1 MVRNKIAS
9 VEVIE
14 IKSNYA
20 SSIEGESI
28 NGHNTSSD
36 EIKEKGHRVFHYVN
50 ILSGPLLSCICASFM
65 CLVPLYNVI
74 EYPNS
79 WYLEQLSRFTAAIPI
94 WICQVLIET
103 IIWSDLPL
111 ERNWV
116 SYIFLFGTGFAGFW
130 LFEITYYFIWT
141 HYLGLFQPMPFNGH
155 ICGSLTYG
163 LLVLATWFR
172 YVSPSNTSK
181 YSSLINKFM

>member
-1 MVRNKIAS
+1 MVQNKISS

-14 IKSNYA
+14 IKSAYTP
-20 SSIEGESI
+20 SIEGESI
-28 NGHNTSSD
+28 DRHNTSD
-36 EIKEKGHRVFHYVN
+36 EITEKSHRVFHYAN
-50 ILSGPLLSCICASFM
+50 ILSGPFLSCICASFM
-65 CLVPLYNVI
+65 CLVPLNNVI

-94 WICQVLIET
+94 WICQVLFET

-116 SYIFLFGTGFAGFW
+116 SYLFLFGTGFAGYWFC
-130 LFEITYYFIWT
+130 EITYYFIWT

-155 ICGSLTYG
+155 ISGSLTYG
-163 LLVLATWFR
+163 LLVIATWFR
-172 YVSPSNTSK
+172 
-181 YSSLINKFM
+181 